1 MKVFLAKQKENGDIV
16 FTPVFFNFLTK
27 TVINSK

>member
-1 MKVFLAKQKENGDIV
+1 MKVLLAKHEENGDIV
-16 FTPVFFNFLTK
+16 FTPVCFNSITK